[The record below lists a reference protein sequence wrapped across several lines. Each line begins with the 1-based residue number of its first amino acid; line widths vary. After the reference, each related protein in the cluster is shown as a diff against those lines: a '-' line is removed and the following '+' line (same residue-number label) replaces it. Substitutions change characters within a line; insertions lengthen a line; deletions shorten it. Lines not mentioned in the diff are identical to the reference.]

1 MEEKDINLR
10 SEEMQELM
18 GEIPPKILKVSIYLL
33 IFFTLTTI
41 VLSLLIKYPE
51 QIKLAGILDYKNTIQ
66 YSSDSCMI
74 KYTSYI
80 TLKQKDIIKKNIP
93 VYISL
98 DDRHLI
104 GNINHISNSFN
115 MRTGLFVLETKFYVP
130 KYLMADVI
138 RYKNNTILTL
148 YISNKTI
155 FQKVFVDKAAVK

>member
-1 MEEKDINLR
+1 
-10 SEEMQELM
+10 
-18 GEIPPKILKVSIYLL
+18 
-33 IFFTLTTI
+33 
-41 VLSLLIKYPE
+41 
-51 QIKLAGILDYKNTIQ
+51 
-66 YSSDSCMI
+66 MI

-98 DDRHLI
+98 DDRYLI
-104 GNINHISNSFN
+104 GNIDHISNSFN

-148 YISNKTI
+148 DISNKTI
-155 FQKVFVDKAAVK
+155 FQKVFVHK